1 MAEQNVFNLMQN
13 DEIGLLWKK
22 IYRLHQKTKIYLLTA
37 EEIYRKLGMSIDSA
51 IKRAPGCI

>member
-22 IYRLHQKTKIYLLTA
+22 IYQFNKILYPIFDYPHEHYTFKHF
-37 EEIYRKLGMSIDSA
+37 EV
-51 IKRAPGCI
+51 